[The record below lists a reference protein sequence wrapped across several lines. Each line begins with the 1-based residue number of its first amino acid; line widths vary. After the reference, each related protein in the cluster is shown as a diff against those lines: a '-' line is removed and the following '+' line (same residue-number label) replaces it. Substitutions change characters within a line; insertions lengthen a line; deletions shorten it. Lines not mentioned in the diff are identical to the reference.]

1 MPSKMKSPKCY
12 CDTIMN
18 GTHQC
23 SNYARK
29 CETKCFAHGPP
40 VVRKV
45 LYPYVYTTLA
55 RPIDTR
61 DHIATIYENLK
72 ETLMAAWKEYVDMS
86 KYPIEPITEWFEDDK
101 WNGMPYLVVVL
112 PKEDDHDPCF
122 ETKIELE
129 RERHWFDVDVY
140 NY

>member
-1 MPSKMKSPKCY
+1 MKSPKRY
-12 CDTIMN
+12 CDTIIN

-29 CETKCFAHGPP
+29 CETKCSVHGPP
-40 VVRKV
+40 IVRKV
-45 LYPYVYTTLA
+45 LYPYVYTTLGY
-55 RPIDTR
+55 PIDTW

-72 ETLMAAWKEYVDMS
+72 ERLLDEWTEYVEMC
-86 KYPIEPITEWFEDDK
+86 KYPIHPIVEWFEDDS

-112 PKEDDHDPCF
+112 PKEEDHDPWF
-122 ETKIELE
+122 HEKIPLK
-129 RERHWFDVDVY
+129 RERHWFDVDVH